1 MTFRDYIIN
10 VYILTDEILKL
21 IKHKHK
27 TNKPK
32 FSDVEL
38 ITLIIFSMSYRK
50 GDYKITLKEFKEN
63 YNDLFPYV
71 PQLPA
76 IVKRAKKLYKLAQ
89 VISIILTN
97 LFSEK
102 ITTVYIADTKPI
114 PVCKNQRM
122 KRNKKV
128 SGKLYKGNNGT
139 REWFG
144 FKIGLIV
151 DYYKRPIGYEIIP
164 ASKHDI
170 NFLKEL

>member
-1 MTFRDYIIN
+1 
-10 VYILTDEILKL
+10 
-21 IKHKHK
+21 
-27 TNKPK
+27 
-32 FSDVEL
+32 
-38 ITLIIFSMSYRK
+38 RK

-128 SGKLYKGNNGT
+128 SGKLYKGNNAAK
-139 REWFG
+139 EWFG

-170 NFLKEL
+170 NFLKEVKEDSVLIDILNKGTIIADKAFNSKDLKEEFKSLGIELEAIRKKG